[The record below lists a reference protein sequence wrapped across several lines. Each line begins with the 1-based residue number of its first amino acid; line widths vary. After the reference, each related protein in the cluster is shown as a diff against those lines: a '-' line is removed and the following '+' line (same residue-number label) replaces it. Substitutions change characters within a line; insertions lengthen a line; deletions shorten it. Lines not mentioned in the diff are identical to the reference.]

1 MKPPGKPKRLSESAR
16 SEPGAG
22 RDVNPLPAP
31 GGCGI
36 CRRLGRVIESRSY
49 IHCPVYGLVHMDH
62 CTKDSCKYHRYDIS
76 ADWCSYPHGG
86 RRRYIGPADQGR
98 G

>member
-1 MKPPGKPKRLSESAR
+1 MSTASCP
-16 SEPGAG
+16 
-22 RDVNPLPAP
+22 
-31 GGCGI
+31 I

-49 IHCPVYGLVHMDH
+49 IHCPAYGLVHMDH

>member
-1 MKPPGKPKRLSESAR
+1 MPLSTASC
-16 SEPGAG
+16 P
-22 RDVNPLPAP
+22 
-31 GGCGI
+31 I

-76 ADWCSYPHGG
+76 TDWCSYRKGG
-86 RRRYIGPADQGR
+86 DKMCRTAS
-98 G
+98 